1 MRMKEAK
8 MIELTYEQ
16 IDDIVLQELQYIY
29 ETQLAEIDR
38 LDDLPALQSYQQ
50 TDRAHAKEIAAA
62 ARVLIEYHMPFDE
75 ATTYFFELKRERN
88 A

>member
-29 ETQLAEIDR
+29 EQQLVEIDR
-38 LDDLPALQSYQQ
+38 LNDLPALEPFQQ
-50 TDRAHAKEIAAA
+50 TDRAHCKEIAAA

-75 ATTYFFELKRERN
+75 ANAYFFELKRERN